1 MLARQFSSHLTRGNI
16 AGLHVEAAAFLCPK
30 TQAQSGRGLC
40 LVMEHPHGEVLA
52 GNSTIEVCVWVW
64 LLASSLF
71 KKKIKKIP
79 FLFLFIYLKEH
90 ERFKACLNCF
100 PFLGHS

>member
-16 AGLHVEAAAFLCPK
+16 AGLHVEAAAFLYPK
-30 TQAQSGRGLC
+30 TQAQSDRGLC

-52 GNSTIEVCVWVW
+52 GNSTTEVCVWVW

-71 KKKIKKIP
+71 KKKKKIS
-79 FLFLFIYLKEH
+79 FFIYLKEYEEH

-100 PFLGHS
+100 PFLGDS

>member
-16 AGLHVEAAAFLCPK
+16 AGLHVEAAAFLYPK
-30 TQAQSGRGLC
+30 TQAQSDRGLC

-71 KKKIKKIP
+71 KKEKKKQKTTRN
-79 FLFLFIYLKEH
+79 FFFYFYLFI
-90 ERFKACLNCF
+90 
-100 PFLGHS
+100 